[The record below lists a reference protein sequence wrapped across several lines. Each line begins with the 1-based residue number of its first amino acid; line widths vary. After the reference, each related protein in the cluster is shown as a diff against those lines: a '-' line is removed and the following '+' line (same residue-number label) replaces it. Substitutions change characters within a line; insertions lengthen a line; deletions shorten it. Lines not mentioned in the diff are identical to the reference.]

1 MNVLYC
7 GSEIRG
13 NVIAEYC
20 RRKKDK
26 IEFTGSKNHVG
37 EYDEKIFN
45 GQYEVIVIDVTQL
58 IDDTQVITDYICR
71 IKKAKTSQIVIF
83 AEGYTY
89 RSKLITE
96 LITNG
101 FTDYVLATGLATQA
115 DEWEKCITGYYKK
128 NPIEQVIEEKEEAK
142 LVQESQQE
150 KIVTI
155 GVAGTMYRIG
165 TTTQAL
171 QLVRYCMSKGY
182 KAAYIEINDTNFIE
196 KCCELYADV
205 EISNDCVIYNDLHMY
220 RYDKITE
227 VLKNYDILV
236 CDYGAITSPSFNK
249 ISFATQQMKF
259 LVAGTKPGEITAV
272 QNTLQSPAYN
282 EAAYIFTFV
291 PEADRADILEMM
303 CEKKDSVIF
312 AATCFDPFD
321 YVQCDY
327 DKVLQLEDVTVEKK
341 TGFLTKL
348 KRKKKHEK

>member
-26 IEFTGSKNHVG
+26 IEFTGSKNHIA
-37 EYDEKIFN
+37 EYDEKIFD

>member
-272 QNTLQSPAYN
+272 QDTLQSPAYN

>member
-26 IEFTGSKNHVG
+26 IEFTGSKNHIG

-58 IDDTQVITDYICR
+58 IDDTQIITDYICR
-71 IKKAKTSQIVIF
+71 VKKAKTSQIVIF

-115 DEWEKCITGYYKK
+115 DEWEKCITGYYAK

-155 GVAGTMYRIG
+155 GVAGTQYRIG

-182 KAAYIEINDTNFIE
+182 NAAYIEINDTNFIE

-282 EAAYIFTFV
+282 EAAYIFSFV
-291 PEADRADILEMM
+291 PESDQKDILEMM

-341 TGFLTKL
+341 TGFLAKL

>member
-26 IEFTGSKNHVG
+26 IEFTGSKNHIN
-37 EYDEKIFN
+37 EYDTKIFT

-58 IDDTQVITDYICR
+58 IDDTQIITDYICR
-71 IKKAKTSQIVIF
+71 VKKAKTSQIVIF

-115 DEWEKCITGYYKK
+115 DEWEKCITGYYAK

-155 GVAGTMYRIG
+155 GVAGTQYRIG

-182 KAAYIEINDTNFIE
+182 NAAYIEINDTNFIE

-282 EAAYIFTFV
+282 EAAYIFSFV
-291 PEADRADILEMM
+291 PESDQKDILEMM
-303 CEKKDSVIF
+303 CEKQDSVIF

-321 YVQCDY
+321 YVQCNY
-327 DKVLQLEDVTVEKK
+327 DKLLSLDDVTTEEK
-341 TGFLTKL
+341 TGFFTRL
-348 KRKKKHEK
+348 KRKKK